1 MSNVT
6 LPPHRVAFA
15 SVRHTTPEGKAL
27 RIAELRA
34 LSAWYAAKQMP
45 DEAAVYRAE
54 ADQMEAS

>member
-45 DEAAVYRAE
+45 DEAADYVKQAN
-54 ADQMEAS
+54 DLEAS